1 MALGGS
7 SHLVLHILPS
17 SCSARLLKVITLFHQ
32 STIPP
37 VSARPVR
44 RQKCVT
50 QAARHISNPLTDEHY
65 VFAACYNTTSSP
77 IERTVLASGFLLIK
91 RHSSPA
97 LRRRSTHTTA
107 FWPRRTFTNDL
118 RFSSLLLRSEDIWT
132 CYHTHIHKASV
143 YISLYKRSHHSG
155 LLCHFCYSGI
165 FRSLQFFLPI
175 VYFLSCS
182 FFPSPPCHCQNVP
195 VLSLDGWC
203 AHPYYF
209 FFVPPLIIF

>member
-77 IERTVLASGFLLIK
+77 IERTVLASLSKDTPVLLSGDVPHTQPLSDQDVHLLTICGLVLYCWDLKIYERAITPTYTK
-91 RHSSPA
+91 RQYI
-97 LRRRSTHTTA
+97 LVCINVHTTQVSFVIFA
-107 FWPRRTFTNDL
+107 TRVSFALYNF
-118 RFSSLLLRSEDIWT
+118 FSLL
-132 CYHTHIHKASV
+132 
-143 YISLYKRSHHSG
+143 YIFYRVV
-155 LLCHFCYSGI
+155 
-165 FRSLQFFLPI
+165 FF
-175 VYFLSCS
+175 S
-182 FFPSPPCHCQNVP
+182 SPPCHCQNVP